1 MARGYETDET
11 PMLGAESQTIRNRV
25 RFSVTQFVPCE
36 AEEREP
42 RCVEVLMQNS
52 PDQESVRT
60 ATTAMLTRMLP
71 QRPDLHDDVKA
82 AADALQLVEVQ
93 TRLVLDPATLRSY
106 VRDEVRL
113 TRGAVNEH
121 GRRNVIVRREERLV
135 RTSYRAPS
143 EP

>member
-1 MARGYETDET
+1 
-11 PMLGAESQTIRNRV
+11 
-25 RFSVTQFVPCE
+25 
-36 AEEREP
+36 
-42 RCVEVLMQNS
+42 
-52 PDQESVRT
+52 
-60 ATTAMLTRMLP
+60 
-71 QRPDLHDDVKA
+71 
-82 AADALQLVEVQ
+82 
-93 TRLVLDPATLRSY
+93 VLDPATLRSY